1 MLKRKFANEQLNTV
15 ANSAVLPKKGIH
27 RRAWQEAMY
36 IVRER
41 INMYTAPEA
50 EYTSQE
56 LEALPSCVKVLIEA
70 GAGCAC
76 RNRSFGSCV

>member
-1 MLKRKFANEQLNTV
+1 
-15 ANSAVLPKKGIH
+15 
-27 RRAWQEAMY
+27 MY

-41 INMYTAPEA
+41 VNMYTAPEA

-70 GAGCAC
+70 GRGLCLSEQELWKIPELLFPPTLPHAVELLVNLELTAQGET
-76 RNRSFGSCV
+76 RP

>member
-1 MLKRKFANEQLNTV
+1 
-15 ANSAVLPKKGIH
+15 
-27 RRAWQEAMY
+27 
-36 IVRER
+36 VRER